1 MAMNERRSL
10 LRWYFV
16 AACCL
21 LAGAARAQSP
31 AVVASDV
38 PVTVGQT
45 MQNDAS
51 LADVAFVD
59 RENGW
64 AVGDRGVIWHTNDG
78 GKTWR
83 LQASGVACRLASVCF
98 LDQSHG
104 WAGGGAMQ
112 PYAHASRGV
121 LLTTSNGGATWTEVE
136 QSTLPAIA
144 RTRFFDSLRG
154 IAAGGASPLF
164 PSGVFT
170 THDGGKT
177 WQALPSDANGQWLAA
192 DFPDAETGAVAG
204 AAGRV
209 ATLMRRRVVESPS
222 AVSSSR
228 AYRALRLAP
237 PTEGW
242 LVGDGGL
249 VMLTHDLGNSW
260 QTPPGDLPDFVREN
274 FDFAAVAVVGP
285 QVWVVGA
292 PGTRV
297 FRSSDGG
304 HTWQPQATGQNAPLR
319 AITFV
324 DESTGFVVGDLGT
337 ILATND
343 GGRSWQVQRRGGERA
358 AVLVALAGETDVP
371 LELLGKLG
379 AEEAYLAAVSL
390 LHPALDATDGRT
402 QQALLLAG
410 ATASDVAWQFPCPSG
425 DAASTPQD
433 LLAQLN
439 RASDGRAVELL
450 NRYMVRELRMWRPDV
465 VVTHPGKPIF
475 SGPLASLVEQLVT
488 ESVRSAADP
497 NQFRELAT
505 DIGLGPWQVKRVYGL
520 LPPGSPGDV
529 RITTGQFAPRLGATL
544 ADWAESPRRLLR
556 AEPTDAPEMIE
567 LQRLIDAA
575 PSDSPNLFAGIQLT
589 PGGEARR
596 RLANLPEGDVEIL
609 RRLATR
615 RRQMRMLIERT
626 HGNAAWAAQ
635 ISHLTDDLDP
645 ASAGELLFELAEGYR
660 EAGQLDLAADTY
672 SSLARRW
679 PEHPLV
685 EPALT
690 WLVQFYASSETAQRL
705 ADRDATN
712 YRQTAA
718 VPPSANAV
726 QQASAALHVDAAPVI
741 GLSRDNRLERA
752 VALGQYLEAARPSLY
767 AEPSI
772 RFPLIVAQ
780 RQLGFGNPAQ
790 RYFLT
795 LRSLPE
801 SDPWRRCGQ
810 TEEWFAKSEG
820 LPPPKK
826 LGNCRRIAER
836 PHLDGKLDEPLW
848 QSADRLRLRGDEGR
862 SIPPAVER
870 NKTETDNAETD
881 KIVHPTIRL
890 TYDHEF
896 LYLAIQCP
904 KANDVDYSPDDRT
917 RPRDADV
924 SAHDRI
930 VLRLD
935 VDRDYTTAYEL
946 TVDHRGWTRD
956 ACWNDATWDPTWFVA
971 SVADESTW
979 TVEAAIPLAQLTS
992 EPPDTKHVWA
1002 ASLVRKV
1009 PGGGDE
1015 TWSGDANSDD
1025 SPDRYGLL
1033 IFE

>member
-1 MAMNERRSL
+1 MSERRFL
-10 LRWYFV
+10 WHV
-16 AACCL
+16 AAASYL
-21 LAGAARAQSP
+21 FATVAGGIVARAQAP

-51 LADVAFVD
+51 LADVVFVD
-59 RENGW
+59 RATGW
-64 AVGDRGVIWHTNDG
+64 AVGDRGVIWHTSDG
-78 GKTWR
+78 GKSWR
-83 LQASGVACRLASVCF
+83 LQASGVTCRLSSACF
-98 LDQSHG
+98 LDRSRG
-104 WAGGGAMQ
+104 WAAGSAMQ
-112 PYAHASRGV
+112 PYSRASRGV
-121 LLTTSNGGATWTEVE
+121 LLTTTDGGATWNEVE
-136 QSTLPAIA
+136 QATLPAIA
-144 RTRFFDSLRG
+144 RVRFFDAQRG

-170 THDGGKT
+170 THDGGQT
-177 WQALPSDANGQWLAA
+177 WQPLPSDANGQWLAA
-192 DFPDAETGAVAG
+192 DFPDDESGAVAG
-204 AAGRV
+204 AAGRF
-209 ATLMRRRVVESPS
+209 ATLMRRRVVRSAS

-242 LVGDGGL
+242 LVGEGGL

-260 QTPPGDLPDFVREN
+260 QTPPGELPDLVREN
-274 FDFAAVAVVGP
+274 FDFNAVAAAGP
-285 QVWVVGA
+285 HVWVAGS

-297 FRSSDGG
+297 LHSSDGG
-304 HTWQPQATGQNAPLR
+304 HSWQPQATGQNAPLR

-324 DESTGFVVGDLGT
+324 DASSGFAVGDLGT
-337 ILATND
+337 ILATGD
-343 GGRSWQVQRRGGERA
+343 GGRTWQVQRRGGERA
-358 AVLVALAGETDVP
+358 AVFVALAGEADVP

-379 AEEAYLAAVSL
+379 AEEAYLTAVSL

-402 QQALLLAG
+402 QEALLLAG
-410 ATASDVAWQFPCPSG
+410 ATATRLAWQFPRPPD
-425 DAASTPQD
+425 DAARTPEE

-450 NRYMVRELRMWRPDV
+450 NRYLVRELRMWRPDV
-465 VVTHPGKPIF
+465 VVTHPGAPFF
-475 SGPLASLVEQLVT
+475 SDPLASLVEQLVT
-488 ESVRSAADP
+488 ESIQAAADP
-497 NQFRELAT
+497 NQFPELAT
-505 DIGLGPWQVKRVYGL
+505 DVGLGAWQVKRVFGL

-544 ADWAESPRRLLR
+544 ADWAESPRRLLSS
-556 AEPTDAPEMIE
+556 EPTEAPEMIE
-567 LQRLIDAA
+567 LQRLMDAA

-589 PGGEARR
+589 PGGDARR
-596 RLANLPEGDVEIL
+596 RLANLPSDDVEQL

-626 HGNAAWAAQ
+626 QGNAAWAAQ

-660 EAGQLDLAADTY
+660 AAGKLDLAADTC

-712 YRQTAA
+712 YRPSAA
-718 VPPSANAV
+718 EQPSANAV
-726 QQASAALHVDAAPVI
+726 EQASATLRVDAAPVM

-752 VALGQYLEAARPSLY
+752 RALGRYLEAARPSLY

-772 RFPLIVAQ
+772 RFPLVVAQ

-826 LGNCRRIAER
+826 LGNCRRAAER
-836 PHLDGKLDEPLW
+836 PHLDGRLDEPLW
-848 QSADRLRLRGDEGR
+848 QSADRLRLRGDAGQTILPVTNTNE
-862 SIPPAVER
+862 
-870 NKTETDNAETD
+870 AETD
-881 KIVHPTIRL
+881 KIVHPTVCF
-890 TYDHEF
+890 TYDNVF

-904 KANDVDYSPDDRT
+904 KAKDADYSLDDRP
-917 RPRDADV
+917 RPRDAEL
-924 SAHDRI
+924 SAHDR
-930 VLRLD
+930 VVVRLD

-946 TVDHRGWTRD
+946 AVDHRGWTHD
-956 ACWNDATWDPTWFVA
+956 ACWNDATWNPTWFVA
-971 SVADESTW
+971 AAADESTW
-979 TVEAAIPLAQLTS
+979 TVEAAIPLAQLTGA
-992 EPPDTKHVWA
+992 PPDTKHVWA
-1002 ASLVRKV
+1002 ASLVRTIPHV
-1009 PGGGDE
+1009 GDE
-1015 TWSGDANSDD
+1015 SWSGDATSED
-1025 SPDRYGLL
+1025 SPDKYGLL